1 MEAEAVQPLINRAK
15 ELFTKVFGGEAEII
29 TSAPGRLNFGGEHCD
44 YMGGYVLPFPT
55 ILVGVVA
62 GRKVEGKVFF
72 NLIVVTIALPCL
84 LGVFSADDRV

>member
-44 YMGGYVLPFPT
+44 YMG
-55 ILVGVVA
+55 
-62 GRKVEGKVFF
+62 KVFF